1 MKDKYLEI
9 YQQEALQEAL
19 VELKEARQREKLLA
33 DENKAILSAISAI
46 SEARNRH
53 EIFSG
58 LNSVLKKY
66 IDFDDFIVITRD
78 CNQQNFK
85 TLLSTNSVFDRAS
98 WLPGNASERALNG
111 ECILLFEP
119 MRLKEFEGLNSFIKS
134 QVSSMLLTG
143 IRSEVTQTII
153 ILVGAQK
160 GHFSIENKET
170 LRRFRPLI
178 ERAVIDIETKEKLQ
192 RIVEVR
198 TSQLAKA
205 REEAERANQSKSEF
219 LAMMSHEIRTPLNS
233 VLGMLDILRQSTL
246 TESQSEVLNQ
256 MECSADL
263 LLAIISDILDLSK
276 IESGSF
282 RLSEQWTNL
291 RDAVTL
297 VISQQKQVATSKNLS
312 FEYQCNLDNN
322 KQYWIDSTRLSQVL
336 FNLIGNASK
345 FTDFGGINVS
355 VIERD
360 GELVISVVDTGIGIP
375 KSKIGHLFTAFHQGD
390 SSITRRFGGTGL
402 GLAITKHL
410 VEMMRGTISVKSEEN
425 VGSHFEIKIPVLTR
439 NNQDRPVKIE
449 PNHPSK
455 AVNLL
460 VVEDTESNQLV
471 IKLILNKLGHNVFI
485 ASHGAEAIAF
495 LEEQRQNIDIILM
508 DVSMP
513 IMDGIT
519 ATRLIRQKGI
529 NIPIIALTAHA
540 LESDKTT
547 CMKAGMD
554 GFVSKPV
561 RRQEI
566 YEAIQSLV
574 EKPRSALI

>member
-33 DENKAILSAISAI
+33 DENKAILSAISAM

-360 GELVISVVDTGIGIP
+360 GELVISVMDTGIGIP

-449 PNHPSK
+449 PNHPAK
-455 AVNLL
+455 TVNLL

-574 EKPRSALI
+574 ETA

>member
-33 DENKAILSAISAI
+33 DENKAILSAISAM

-78 CNQQNFK
+78 CNRQNFK
-85 TLLSTNSVFDRAS
+85 TLLSTNSVFDRAD

-119 MRLKEFEGLNSFIKS
+119 MRLKEFESLNSFIKS
-134 QVSSMLLTG
+134 HVNSMLLTG

-198 TSQLAKA
+198 TSQLARA

-246 TESQSEVLNQ
+246 TDAQSDVLNQ

-282 RLSEQWTNL
+282 HLNEQWTDL
-291 RDAVTL
+291 SDAVTL
-297 VISQQKQVATSKNLS
+297 IISQQKQVATSKSLS
-312 FEYQCNLDNN
+312 FDLHCNLDRN
-322 KQYWIDSTRLSQVL
+322 KQYWIDSTRISQVL
-336 FNLIGNASK
+336 FNLIGNAIK
-345 FTDFGGINVS
+345 FTDFGDVHVS
-355 VIERD
+355 VLESN
-360 GELVISVVDTGIGIP
+360 GEIIISVSDTGIGIP
-375 KSKIGHLFTAFHQGD
+375 QAKIGHLFTAFHQGD

-410 VEMMRGTISVKSEEN
+410 VEMMRGSISVKSEER
-425 VGSHFEIKIPVLTR
+425 VGSLFTVKIPVLTR
-439 NNQDRPVKIE
+439 TNQERPVKIE
-449 PNHPSK
+449 SNQPSK
-455 AVNLL
+455 STNIL

-485 ASHGAEAIAF
+485 ASHGAEALTF
-495 LEEQRQNIDIILM
+495 LEQQTQDIDIILM

-513 IMDGIT
+513 VMDGIT
-519 ATRLIRQKGI
+519 ATRLIRKKGI
-529 NIPIIALTAHA
+529 KTPIIALTAHA
-540 LESDKTT
+540 LESDKAT

-561 RRQEI
+561 RRQDI
-566 YEAIQSLV
+566 YEAIHSLV
-574 EKPRSALI
+574 EIA

>member
-33 DENKAILSAISAI
+33 DENKAILSAISAM

-297 VISQQKQVATSKNLS
+297 VVSQQKQVATSKNLS

-355 VIERD
+355 VIERN
-360 GELVISVVDTGIGIP
+360 GELVVSVVDTGIGIP
-375 KSKIGHLFTAFHQGD
+375 QSKIGHLFTAFHQGD

-460 VVEDTESNQLV
+460 VVEDTESNQFV

-574 EKPRSALI
+574 ETA

>member
-33 DENKAILSAISAI
+33 DENKAILSAISAM

-297 VISQQKQVATSKNLS
+297 VVSQQKQVATSKNLS

-375 KSKIGHLFTAFHQGD
+375 QSKIGHLFTAFHQGD

-460 VVEDTESNQLV
+460 VVEDTESNQFV

-574 EKPRSALI
+574 ETA

>member
-33 DENKAILSAISAI
+33 DENKAILSAISAM

-78 CNQQNFK
+78 CNQLSFK

-134 QVSSMLLTG
+134 QVSSMLFTG

-355 VIERD
+355 VIERN

-375 KSKIGHLFTAFHQGD
+375 QSKIGHLFTAFHQGD

-439 NNQDRPVKIE
+439 NNQDRLVKIE

-460 VVEDTESNQLV
+460 VVEDTESNQFV

-574 EKPRSALI
+574 ETA

>member
-33 DENKAILSAISAI
+33 DENKAILSAISAM

-297 VISQQKQVATSKNLS
+297 VISQQKQIATSKNLS

-449 PNHPSK
+449 PNHPAK
-455 AVNLL
+455 TVNLL

-566 YEAIQSLV
+566 YDAIQSLV
-574 EKPRSALI
+574 ETA

>member
-33 DENKAILSAISAI
+33 DENKAILSAISAM

-78 CNQQNFK
+78 SNQQNFK

-134 QVSSMLLTG
+134 QVNSMLLTG

-449 PNHPSK
+449 PNHPAK
-455 AVNLL
+455 TVNLL

-574 EKPRSALI
+574 ETA

>member
-1 MKDKYLEI
+1 MKNKYLEI

-33 DENKAILSAISAI
+33 DENKAILSAISAM

-85 TLLSTNSVFDRAS
+85 TLLSTNSVFDRTS

-134 QVSSMLLTG
+134 QVSSMLVTG

-246 TESQSEVLNQ
+246 TEEQSEVLNQ

-282 RLSEQWTNL
+282 HLNEQWTNL
-291 RDAVTL
+291 GDAVTL
-297 VISQQKQVATSKNLS
+297 IISQQKQVAKAKNLS
-312 FEYQCNLDNN
+312 FEFECNLDKNR
-322 KQYWIDSTRLSQVL
+322 QYWIDSTRLSQIL

-345 FTDFGGINVS
+345 FTDFGGIDIS
-355 VIERD
+355 VIEQD
-360 GELVISVVDTGIGIP
+360 SELVISVADTGIGIP
-375 KSKIGHLFTAFHQGD
+375 KAKIGNLFTAFHQGD

-425 VGSHFEIKIPVLTR
+425 VGSRFEIKIPMLTR

-455 AVNLL
+455 AMNLL

-485 ASHGAEAIAF
+485 TSHGAEAIAF

-574 EKPRSALI
+574 ETA

>member
-33 DENKAILSAISAI
+33 DENKAILSAISAM

-85 TLLSTNSVFDRAS
+85 TLLSTNSVFYRAS

-375 KSKIGHLFTAFHQGD
+375 QSKIGHLFTAFHQGD

-574 EKPRSALI
+574 ETA

>member
-1 MKDKYLEI
+1 MKNKYLEI

-33 DENKAILSAISAI
+33 DENKAILSAISAM

-85 TLLSTNSVFDRAS
+85 TLLSTNSVFDRTS

-134 QVSSMLLTG
+134 QVSSMLVTG

-246 TESQSEVLNQ
+246 TEEQSEILNQ

-282 RLSEQWTNL
+282 HLNEQWTNL
-291 RDAVTL
+291 SDAVTL
-297 VISQQKQVATSKNLS
+297 IVSQQKQVAKAKNLS
-312 FEYQCNLDNN
+312 FEFECNLDKNR
-322 KQYWIDSTRLSQVL
+322 QYWIDSTRLSQIL

-345 FTDFGGINVS
+345 FTDFGGIDIS
-355 VIERD
+355 VIEQD
-360 GELVISVVDTGIGIP
+360 SELVISVADTGIGIP
-375 KSKIGHLFTAFHQGD
+375 KAKIGNLFTAFHQGD

-439 NNQDRPVKIE
+439 SNQERPVKIE
-449 PNHPSK
+449 QNHPSK
-455 AVNLL
+455 VMNLL

-471 IKLILNKLGHNVFI
+471 IKLILNKLGHNVFM
-485 ASHGAEAIAF
+485 ASHGEEALAF
-495 LEEQRQNIDIILM
+495 LEEQEQSVDVILM

-513 IMDGIT
+513 VMDGIT

-529 NIPIIALTAHA
+529 DIPIIALTAHA
-540 LESDKTT
+540 LESDKTK
-547 CMKAGMD
+547 CMKAGMN
-554 GFVSKPV
+554 GFVTKPV

-566 YEAIQSLV
+566 YEAIKSLV
-574 EKPRSALI
+574 ETV

>member
-33 DENKAILSAISAI
+33 DENKAILSAISAM
-46 SEARNRH
+46 SEARNQH

-58 LNSVLKKY
+58 LNNVLKKY

-78 CNQQNFK
+78 SHRQSFK
-85 TLLSTNSVFDRAS
+85 TLLSTNSVFDRVN
-98 WLPGNASERALNG
+98 WLQGNATERALNG

-119 MRLKEFEGLNSFIKS
+119 MRLKEFESLNSFIKS

-246 TESQSEVLNQ
+246 TEDQSEVLNQ
-256 MECSADL
+256 MERSADL

-282 RLSEQWTNL
+282 HLNEQWTDL
-291 RDAVTL
+291 SDAVTL
-297 VISQQKQVATSKNLS
+297 IISQQKQVATAKKLS
-312 FEYQCNLDNN
+312 FEFDCNLDKN
-322 KQYWIDSTRLSQVL
+322 KQYWIDSTRLSQIL

-345 FTDFGGINVS
+345 FTDFGGIDIS
-355 VIERD
+355 VIEKD
-360 GELVISVVDTGIGIP
+360 SELIISVADTGIGIP
-375 KSKIGHLFTAFHQGD
+375 KAKIGHLFTAFHQGD

-425 VGSHFEIKIPVLTR
+425 VGSHFKIRIPVLTR
-439 NNQDRPVKIE
+439 NNQEKPVKIE
-449 PNHPSK
+449 QNHPSK
-455 AVNLL
+455 AMNLL

-485 ASHGAEAIAF
+485 ASNGAEALTF
-495 LEEQRQNIDIILM
+495 LEEQRQRIDIILM

-513 IMDGIT
+513 VMDGIT

-529 NIPIIALTAHA
+529 STPIIALTAHA
-540 LESDKTT
+540 LESDKIT

-561 RRQEI
+561 RRQDI

-574 EKPRSALI
+574 ELA

>member
-33 DENKAILSAISAI
+33 DENKAILSAISAM

-134 QVSSMLLTG
+134 QVNSMLLTG

-574 EKPRSALI
+574 ETA

>member
-33 DENKAILSAISAI
+33 DENKAILSAISAM

-297 VISQQKQVATSKNLS
+297 IISQQKQVAISKNLS

-574 EKPRSALI
+574 ETA

>member
-33 DENKAILSAISAI
+33 DENKAILSAISAM
-46 SEARNRH
+46 SEARNRN

-85 TLLSTNSVFDRAS
+85 TLLSTNSVFDRAG

-297 VISQQKQVATSKNLS
+297 VVSQQKQVATSKNLS

-345 FTDFGGINVS
+345 FTDVGGINVS
-355 VIERD
+355 VIERN

-375 KSKIGHLFTAFHQGD
+375 QSKIGHLFTAFHQGD

-574 EKPRSALI
+574 ETA

>member
-33 DENKAILSAISAI
+33 DENKAILSAISAM

-375 KSKIGHLFTAFHQGD
+375 QSKIGHLFTAFHQGD

-566 YEAIQSLV
+566 YEAIKSLV
-574 EKPRSALI
+574 ETA

>member
-33 DENKAILSAISAI
+33 DENKAILSAISAM

-134 QVSSMLLTG
+134 QVNSMLLTG
-143 IRSEVTQTII
+143 ICSEVTQTII

-233 VLGMLDILRQSTL
+233 VLGMLDILKQSTL

-355 VIERD
+355 VIERN

-375 KSKIGHLFTAFHQGD
+375 QSKIGHLFTAFHQGD

-455 AVNLL
+455 VVNLL
-460 VVEDTESNQLV
+460 VVEDTESNQFV

-554 GFVSKPV
+554 GFISKPV

-574 EKPRSALI
+574 ETA

>member
-33 DENKAILSAISAI
+33 DENKAILSAISAM

-574 EKPRSALI
+574 ETA

>member
-33 DENKAILSAISAI
+33 DENKAILSAISAM

-119 MRLKEFEGLNSFIKS
+119 MRLKEFEGLNPFIKS
-134 QVSSMLLTG
+134 QVNSMLLTG

-574 EKPRSALI
+574 ETA

>member
-33 DENKAILSAISAI
+33 DENKAILSAISAM

-375 KSKIGHLFTAFHQGD
+375 QSKIGHLFTAFHQGD

-449 PNHPSK
+449 PNHPAK
-455 AVNLL
+455 TVNLL

-495 LEEQRQNIDIILM
+495 LEEKRQNIDIILM

-574 EKPRSALI
+574 ETA

>member
-1 MKDKYLEI
+1 
-9 YQQEALQEAL
+9 
-19 VELKEARQREKLLA
+19 
-33 DENKAILSAISAI
+33 
-46 SEARNRH
+46 
-53 EIFSG
+53 
-58 LNSVLKKY
+58 
-66 IDFDDFIVITRD
+66 
-78 CNQQNFK
+78 
-85 TLLSTNSVFDRAS
+85 
-98 WLPGNASERALNG
+98 
-111 ECILLFEP
+111 
-119 MRLKEFEGLNSFIKS
+119 
-134 QVSSMLLTG
+134 MLLTG

-246 TESQSEVLNQ
+246 TESQFEVLNQ

-297 VISQQKQVATSKNLS
+297 VISQQKQVAISKNLS

-375 KSKIGHLFTAFHQGD
+375 QSKIGHLFTAFHQGD

-574 EKPRSALI
+574 ETA

>member
-33 DENKAILSAISAI
+33 DENKAILSAISAM

-134 QVSSMLLTG
+134 QVNSMLLTG

-297 VISQQKQVATSKNLS
+297 VISQQKQVAISKNLS

-375 KSKIGHLFTAFHQGD
+375 QSKIGHLFTAFHQGD

-449 PNHPSK
+449 PNHPAK
-455 AVNLL
+455 TVNLL

-566 YEAIQSLV
+566 YEVIQSLV
-574 EKPRSALI
+574 ETA

>member
-33 DENKAILSAISAI
+33 DENKAILSAISAM

-297 VISQQKQVATSKNLS
+297 VVSQQKQVATSKNLS

-355 VIERD
+355 VIERN

-375 KSKIGHLFTAFHQGD
+375 QSKIGHLFTAFHQGD

-439 NNQDRPVKIE
+439 NDQDRPVKIE

-460 VVEDTESNQLV
+460 VVEDTESNQFV

-574 EKPRSALI
+574 ETA

>member
-33 DENKAILSAISAI
+33 DENKAILSAISAM

-375 KSKIGHLFTAFHQGD
+375 QSKIGHLFTAFHQGD

-449 PNHPSK
+449 PNHPAK
-455 AVNLL
+455 TVNLL

-574 EKPRSALI
+574 ETA

>member
-33 DENKAILSAISAI
+33 DENKAILSAISAM

-58 LNSVLKKY
+58 LNNVLKKY

-78 CNQQNFK
+78 SHRQSFK
-85 TLLSTNSVFDRAS
+85 TLLSTNSVFDRVN
-98 WLPGNASERALNG
+98 WLQGNATERALNG

-119 MRLKEFEGLNSFIKS
+119 MRLKEFESLNSFIKS

-246 TESQSEVLNQ
+246 TEDQSEVLNQ
-256 MECSADL
+256 MERSADL

-282 RLSEQWTNL
+282 HLNEQWTDL
-291 RDAVTL
+291 SDAVTL
-297 VISQQKQVATSKNLS
+297 IISQQKQVATAKNLS
-312 FEYQCNLDNN
+312 FEFDFNLDKN
-322 KQYWIDSTRLSQVL
+322 KQYWIDSTRLSQIL

-345 FTDFGGINVS
+345 FTDFGGIDIS

-360 GELVISVVDTGIGIP
+360 SELVISVADTGIGIP
-375 KSKIGHLFTAFHQGD
+375 KAKIGHLFTAFHQGD

-425 VGSHFEIKIPVLTR
+425 VGSHFKIRIPVLTR
-439 NNQDRPVKIE
+439 NNQERPVKIE
-449 PNHPSK
+449 QNHPSK
-455 AVNLL
+455 AMNLL

-485 ASHGAEAIAF
+485 ASNGAEALTF
-495 LEEQRQNIDIILM
+495 LEEQRQSIDIILM

-513 IMDGIT
+513 VMDGIT

-529 NIPIIALTAHA
+529 NTPIIALTAHA

-561 RRQEI
+561 RRQDI

-574 EKPRSALI
+574 ELA

>member
-33 DENKAILSAISAI
+33 DENKAILSAISAM

-134 QVSSMLLTG
+134 QVSSVLLTG

-574 EKPRSALI
+574 ETA

>member
-33 DENKAILSAISAI
+33 DENKAILSAISAM

-58 LNSVLKKY
+58 LNNVLKKY

-78 CNQQNFK
+78 SNRQSFK
-85 TLLSTNSVFDRAS
+85 TLLSTNSVFDRVN
-98 WLPGNASERALNG
+98 WLQGNATERALNG

-119 MRLKEFEGLNSFIKS
+119 MRLKEFESLNSFIKS

-246 TESQSEVLNQ
+246 TEDQSEVLNQ
-256 MECSADL
+256 MERSADL

-282 RLSEQWTNL
+282 HLNEQWTDL
-291 RDAVTL
+291 SDAVTL
-297 VISQQKQVATSKNLS
+297 IVSQQKQVATAKNLC
-312 FEYQCNLDNN
+312 FEFDCNLDKN
-322 KQYWIDSTRLSQVL
+322 KQYWIDSTRLSQIL

-345 FTDFGGINVS
+345 FTDFGGIDIS
-355 VIERD
+355 VIEKD
-360 GELVISVVDTGIGIP
+360 SELMISVADTGIGIP
-375 KSKIGHLFTAFHQGD
+375 KAKIGHLFTAFHQGD

-425 VGSHFEIKIPVLTR
+425 VGSHFKIRIPVLTR
-439 NNQDRPVKIE
+439 NNQERPVKIE
-449 PNHPSK
+449 QNHPSK
-455 AVNLL
+455 AMNLL

-485 ASHGAEAIAF
+485 ASNGAEALTF
-495 LEEQRQNIDIILM
+495 LEEQRQSIDIILM

-513 IMDGIT
+513 VMDGIT

-529 NIPIIALTAHA
+529 STPIIALTAHA
-540 LESDKTT
+540 LESDKIT

-561 RRQEI
+561 RRQDI

-574 EKPRSALI
+574 ELA